1 MTGKL
6 DSRARD
12 TAERMIAAYGKAMTL
27 RRQTEGAYNAT
38 TGLAAVTSADYAVVG
53 VLGAPS
59 KTMIDAHAAQSSDMG
74 VLLAAQA
81 LTVEPLVGDD
91 LVAEGVTWEIVAV
104 RAIYSGELVAIYEA
118 LARS

>member
-27 RRQTEGAYNAT
+27 RRTVTGTYDTTQGAAPT
-38 TGLAAVTSADYAVVG
+38 TPTDYPVVG

-59 KTMIDAHAAQSSDMG
+59 KTMIDTHAAQSSDMG

-81 LTVEPLVGDD
+81 LQAAPLVGDD